1 MLKIEISNEGN
12 ATTQAEGK
20 LIDLVFQST
29 VAVATIIGMAKESF
43 GEDLPHIEDF
53 IILEAQRIAKTKE
66 HKVDNHRTESEPSG
80 KRTDNPISELFNK
93 IFGGGGCDTWS
104 NSVTKASDCSSRWD
118 AERP

>member
-43 GEDLPHIEDF
+43 GEELPHIEDF

-66 HKVDNHRTESEPSG
+66 HEKAKTHTEKKPSEKHSSSSGSFTTPSG
-80 KRTDNPISELFNK
+80 
-93 IFGGGGCDTWS
+93 W
-104 NSVTKASDCSSRWD
+104 KATTTTPSDVSTST
-118 AERP
+118 

>member
-66 HKVDNHRTESEPSG
+66 HEKAKTHTEKKPSEKHS
-80 KRTDNPISELFNK
+80 DNPVTDMFRK
-93 IFGGGGCDTWS
+93 IFGGRGGCDTWS
-104 NSVTKASDCSSRWD
+104 NSVTQTKG
-118 AERP
+118 